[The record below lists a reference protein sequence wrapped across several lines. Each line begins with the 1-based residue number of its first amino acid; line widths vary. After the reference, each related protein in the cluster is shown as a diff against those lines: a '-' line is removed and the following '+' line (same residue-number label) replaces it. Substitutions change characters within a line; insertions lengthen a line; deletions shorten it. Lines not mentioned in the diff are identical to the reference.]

1 MSDPIE
7 WTARPV
13 SRTTRCAGCASE
25 PALASPGARGFRG
38 SGWKGREKS
47 RIQEGLSSAG
57 SGSVAAGVRASSEL
71 SLIKVGGFV
80 VVRMG

>member
-1 MSDPIE
+1 MDGPSGFPDNAMYGVRIRAPRSLPR
-7 WTARPV
+7 AQ
-13 SRTTRCAGCASE
+13 
-25 PALASPGARGFRG
+25 GAFVGAD
-38 SGWKGREKS
+38 GRDVRKS